1 LIKFA
6 KTSGRREWLTAYA
19 PLLFWTIL
27 VLGLGTGFGSMNET
41 SRILGPLLEFLF
53 PSADPS
59 TIRFYQGIIRKFAHV
74 FEYGVLGVLAF
85 RAFRS
90 LRLRVLWSVLLVA
103 LIAVID
109 EFNQSFNPART
120 STPWDV
126 ALDVT
131 GGILA
136 IVMYRAIT
144 SHHRHQRKQAP

>member
-6 KTSGRREWLTAYA
+6 KISGRREWLTAYA

-53 PSADPS
+53 PSADAG
-59 TIRFYQGIIRKFAHV
+59 TIRFYQSIIRKFAHV

-103 LIAVID
+103 VIAVID

-144 SHHRHQRKQAP
+144 SHYRHQRKQAP